1 MILLSPA
8 RKRFCFVT
16 RSRIRFPF
24 MFHREHNEIAAEKI
38 YSIEE
43 FYLCDLM
50 AAGSRTVDNTSLHR
64 GPEGRGPHVSSCKHL
79 QGQRG
84 SRVFKLVPAQLSCAQ
99 HARKTVLGSGVLE
112 IGLTKNRE
120 RNWRPARLVSSGFS
134 SHTRMRSIHFGTGI
148 KIKFLVK

>member
-1 MILLSPA
+1 MLHARGAIFFHVPSGTQRDHSGKDIFIRRIL
-8 RKRFCFVT
+8 FVRWLLDRG
-16 RSRIRFPF
+16 RSIRS
-24 MFHREHNEIAAEKI
+24 E
-38 YSIEE
+38 
-43 FYLCDLM
+43 
-50 AAGSRTVDNTSLHR
+50 TVDNTSLHR

-99 HARKTVLGSGVLE
+99 HARKTVLGSGVSE

-120 RNWRPARLVSSGFS
+120 RNWRATRLESSGFS